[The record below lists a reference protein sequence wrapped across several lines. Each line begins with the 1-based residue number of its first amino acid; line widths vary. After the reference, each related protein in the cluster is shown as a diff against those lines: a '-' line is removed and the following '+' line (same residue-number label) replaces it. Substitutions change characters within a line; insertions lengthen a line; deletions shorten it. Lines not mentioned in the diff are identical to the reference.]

1 MSSWLDH
8 LQHYRAI
15 AVIRSPNI
23 QQGVQMAQAVAAGG
37 MKFIEITWNSEQP
50 EELIGQLR
58 KTLPHCYIGTGTILN
73 PEQMQRAIAAG
84 TQFIFSPH
92 VDPALIAIANE
103 AGIPIIPGALTPT
116 EMVRAWQAGATCV
129 KVFPI
134 QAVGGASYIKALQGP
149 LGQIP
154 LIPTGGVTLE
164 NVRDF
169 IEAGAI
175 AVGLSGQLFPPALL
189 KVGDWHAIAQRAQRC
204 QQECKKPEQQ
214 SN

>member
-15 AVIRSPNI
+15 AVIRSANI
-23 QQGVQMAQAVAAGG
+23 EQGVQMAQAVATGG

-50 EELIGQLR
+50 EVLIERLR
-58 KTLPHCYIGTGTILN
+58 QSLPHCYIGTGTILN

-84 TQFIFSPH
+84 AQFIFSPH
-92 VDPALIAIANE
+92 VDSALITIANE
-103 AGIPIIPGALTPT
+103 AGIPMIPGALTPT

-164 NVRDF
+164 NAKDF

-175 AVGLSGQLFPPALL
+175 AVGLSSQLFPPDLL
-189 KVGDWHAIAQRAQRC
+189 RVGDWRAIAQRAQHF
-204 QQECKKPEQQ
+204 QTQLND
-214 SN
+214 S